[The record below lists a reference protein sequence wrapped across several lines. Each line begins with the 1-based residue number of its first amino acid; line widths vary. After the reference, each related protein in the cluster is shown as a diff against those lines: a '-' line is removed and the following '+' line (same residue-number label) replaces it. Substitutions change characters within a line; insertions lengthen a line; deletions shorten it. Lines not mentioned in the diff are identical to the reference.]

1 VAASQAGQGKGK
13 KASPSPKVAAALA
26 ALWLLAAPLASA
38 QPADPAALAGQ
49 AAKHCRSGD
58 LGAASAA
65 LRELL
70 SALEASL
77 GPGHDAS
84 HVVRLNLAH
93 VERARG
99 DERAASQLEAL
110 PEGAKRGSPDKKL
123 KRALRKLRVCA
134 AVRGETKPEAP
145 EIASKDQVNLARNLL
160 NRGKYREALAM
171 VNDARKSAGASAS
184 AQDLMR
190 LYETLALIEL
200 QLGHT
205 DEALRAAS
213 AAGKIARQRGD
224 VELRITLARLTAQL
238 GDLDRASQ
246 ELDAL
251 EGEARSKKL
260 RGELEEARGDV
271 ALRLGSPRRA
281 LEHLERALADHRAAF
296 GRAKPSTAAVLH
308 LRGDAYRV
316 AGDFPAAQASYRQ
329 AREIRSKALGEAH
342 AETARTSNAIG
353 VLRADLGDWQGAD
366 DAFAQA
372 LATLEAALGREHPET
387 LTVGSNRA
395 LARWGA
401 TESADAAQAYAEVVE
416 ALSRALGEEHPSV
429 AAALRNLAR
438 IELERGR
445 TEQAA
450 KLLERTLAVQ
460 KRSLGEAHPALAPTR
475 LARARLLAGRGDTE
489 AAAAEVDRAIA
500 VLVAARGPEHPLVA
514 RARTL
519 RARIAV
525 AQGDDAAAFEQAVQ
539 ASGALAS
546 YTRHT
551 FGAISDRQRALLAE
565 DSHDVIGALL
575 SAERAPPRE
584 LFVALLPHRDSV
596 LRSIAATHAA
606 SAGGG
611 ELGQL
616 RRRYVAAVLGRG
628 PDAAGRIKELAARI
642 DGLETKAAG
651 GARAAERDPEE
662 VLARACARLPEDAA
676 LVKFVAYDRTP
687 RGAPGELEPA
697 HAALVVRGAG
707 CEVRRV
713 SLAGGDS
720 VERAAEAF
728 AAAMRAERADDP
740 KSRAALAEQVLA
752 PLHAALGKAQR
763 WFVIP
768 DGALWG
774 VPLGVLPDP
783 EAPNR
788 YLFERVTIGYL
799 TSTYELAEAGRG
811 APIDASKLRSLLVGA
826 PEFGGGERGPVV
838 LTDTGPCQL
847 APFEPLP
854 ATREELEDVGS
865 LVGSPSSLVGAD
877 VTKPRLEAE
886 LRHKPWILHF
896 ATHAYFA
903 GLGGCGP
910 SEPGGTA
917 WREGEAPIAPNPLLL
932 SGIAL
937 AGANEP
943 ARVGSEAQ
951 RGILTAYE
959 VAGLDLRST
968 GLVVLS
974 ACDTGTG
981 LHLRG
986 QEVQGLRWGFR
997 AAGARA
1003 LVTSLWRSNDLATRR
1018 LMRSFYEALVSG
1030 EIARD
1035 PFRGAEAL
1043 RRAQLAQVASERRFG
1058 MQRPLIWANFIF
1070 SGVL

>member
-1 VAASQAGQGKGK
+1 
-13 KASPSPKVAAALA
+13 
-26 ALWLLAAPLASA
+26 
-38 QPADPAALAGQ
+38 
-49 AAKHCRSGD
+49 
-58 LGAASAA
+58 
-65 LRELL
+65 
-70 SALEASL
+70 
-77 GPGHDAS
+77 
-84 HVVRLNLAH
+84 
-93 VERARG
+93 
-99 DERAASQLEAL
+99 
-110 PEGAKRGSPDKKL
+110 
-123 KRALRKLRVCA
+123 
-134 AVRGETKPEAP
+134 
-145 EIASKDQVNLARNLL
+145 
-160 NRGKYREALAM
+160 
-171 VNDARKSAGASAS
+171 
-184 AQDLMR
+184 
-190 LYETLALIEL
+190 
-200 QLGHT
+200 
-205 DEALRAAS
+205 
-213 AAGKIARQRGD
+213 
-224 VELRITLARLTAQL
+224 
-238 GDLDRASQ
+238 
-246 ELDAL
+246 
-251 EGEARSKKL
+251 
-260 RGELEEARGDV
+260 
-271 ALRLGSPRRA
+271 
-281 LEHLERALADHRAAF
+281 
-296 GRAKPSTAAVLH
+296 
-308 LRGDAYRV
+308 
-316 AGDFPAAQASYRQ
+316 
-329 AREIRSKALGEAH
+329 
-342 AETARTSNAIG
+342 
-353 VLRADLGDWQGAD
+353 
-366 DAFAQA
+366 
-372 LATLEAALGREHPET
+372 
-387 LTVGSNRA
+387 
-395 LARWGA
+395 
-401 TESADAAQAYAEVVE
+401 AQAYAQVVD
-416 ALSRALGEEHPSV
+416 ALGRALGEEHPSV

-475 LARARLLAGRGDTE
+475 LARARLLAGRGETQ
-489 AAAAEVDRAIA
+489 AASAEVDRAIA

-525 AQGDDAAAFEQAVQ
+525 AQGDDAAAFEQAAE
-539 ASGALAS
+539 ASRALAS

-575 SAERAPPRE
+575 SVESAPPRE
-584 LFVALLPHRDSV
+584 LFIALLPHRDSV

-606 SAGGG
+606 SSGGG
-611 ELGQL
+611 ELARL

-628 PDAAGRIKELAARI
+628 PDAGGRVNELAARI
-642 DGLETKAAG
+642 DGLEAKAAG

-662 VLARACARLPEDAA
+662 VLVRACARLPEDAA
-676 LVKFVAYDRTP
+676 LVKFVAYNRTP

-707 CEVRRV
+707 CEVQRV

-720 VERAAEAF
+720 IERAAEAF

-752 PLHAALGKAQR
+752 PLRSAVGEAQR

-768 DGALWG
+768 DGSLWG
-774 VPLGVLPDP
+774 IPLGVLPDP

-811 APIDASKLRSLLVGA
+811 EPIDASKLRSLLVGA
-826 PEFGGGERGPVV
+826 PEFGGGERGGPVV

-847 APFEPLP
+847 ARFEPLP
-854 ATREELEDVGS
+854 ATREELEDVAS
-865 LVGSPSSLVGAD
+865 LIGSPRTLVGAD

-886 LRHKPWILHF
+886 LERKPWILHF

-910 SEPGGTA
+910 REQGGA
-917 WREGEAPIAPNPLLL
+917 SWREGEAPIAPNPLLL

-943 ARVGSEAQ
+943 ARVGSQAQ
-951 RGILTAYE
+951 SGILTAYE
-959 VAGLDLRST
+959 VAGLDLRSA

-1003 LVTSLWRSNDLATRR
+1003 LVTSLWRSNDVATRR
-1018 LMRSFYEALVSG
+1018 LMHSFYEALVSG

-1058 MQRPLIWANFIF
+1058 MQRPLTWANFIF